1 MKKYLIIGLSIISSL
16 FFVSNV
22 KAETYTFNAFDY
34 GIYSTRSN
42 GQKNLKVGSYKAAK
56 ELGINENIE
65 TILELLYQEYT
76 TNYITDYPY
85 YYMDVVVDLGVI
97 GANEEFDLDS
107 SLQSYNVDVNMYVFK
122 ENSCSPMTKFYTGT
136 NDDGYFMSIVPNA
149 SSTCKYNRE
158 YVILYSYYRKSSNV
172 YTKPSVIQS
181 GGASNLLFY
190 YSNYYSLSYF
200 ISNFEVYNTTENIIK
215 VTGNREFTIN
225 PGDLITPMYSSY
237 EDFISGGDEEKLTE
251 VDLNSYPY
259 IILSLKDYSKTEEF
273 SAINYVKG
281 QYCLTSVYNYGS
293 TEKKDIIEGSK
304 NKRCSLYYDNYT
316 PIRTYILNSDLKN
329 NAIYY
334 LKAYDTTKENKVKID
349 TSIFNIHYISEEEK
363 DNPIITINGKKY
375 TPKSY
380 DDLTDTATKSEDE
393 NYADGAS
400 EEFSITDIFSAPLE
414 FFKKIINAISEFNG
428 LIKELFSFLPDEFL
442 VFLLAAF
449 ALLVVVAIVKILL

>member
-22 KAETYTFNAFDY
+22 KAETKEFEYSIFDSENY
-34 GIYSTRSN
+34 VIGTGIYSYQTYFDN
-42 GQKNLKVGSYKAAK
+42 FK
-56 ELGINENIE
+56 EYDNFS
-65 TILELLYQEYT
+65 
-76 TNYITDYPY
+76 
-85 YYMDVVVDLGVI
+85 
-97 GANEEFDLDS
+97 FDLI
-107 SLQSYNVDVNMYVFK
+107 
-122 ENSCSPMTKFYTGT
+122 ENKIKDLIKIWEDKYKNEF
-136 NDDGYFMSIVPNA
+136 PN
-149 SSTCKYNRE
+149 
-158 YVILYSYYRKSSNV
+158 
-172 YTKPSVIQS
+172 
-181 GGASNLLFY
+181 
-190 YSNYYSLSYF
+190 YF
-200 ISNFEVYNTTENIIK
+200 ISIRSYPKVSFPAYSNMSTQYLRIMLIYSKYIPINVNQFGDCFKQASSDIGMIFVDSGSDFEFSSVSYDYSFSDLNIFDDYNLSNSGVKSVYLSTLYYDSNFDLPFGLEDTIYNVKKENDIL
-215 VTGNREFTIN
+215 FTLSN
-225 PGDLITPMYSSY
+225 KTDVVPTYKDKFVDKTDLNYV
-237 EDFISGGDEEKLTE
+237 E

-273 SAINYVKG
+273 STINYVKG

-349 TSIFNIHYISEEEK
+349 TSVFNIHYVSEEEK
-363 DNPIITINGKKY
+363 NNPIITINGKKH

-380 DDLTDTATKSEDE
+380 DELTDTATKSEDE

-442 VFLLAAF
+442 AFLLAAF

>member
-22 KAETYTFNAFDY
+22 KAETKEFEYGIFDSENY
-34 GIYSTRSN
+34 VIGTGIYSYQTYFDN
-42 GQKNLKVGSYKAAK
+42 FK
-56 ELGINENIE
+56 EYDNFS
-65 TILELLYQEYT
+65 
-76 TNYITDYPY
+76 
-85 YYMDVVVDLGVI
+85 
-97 GANEEFDLDS
+97 FDLI
-107 SLQSYNVDVNMYVFK
+107 
-122 ENSCSPMTKFYTGT
+122 ENKIKDLIKIWEDKYKNEF
-136 NDDGYFMSIVPNA
+136 PN
-149 SSTCKYNRE
+149 
-158 YVILYSYYRKSSNV
+158 
-172 YTKPSVIQS
+172 
-181 GGASNLLFY
+181 
-190 YSNYYSLSYF
+190 YF
-200 ISNFEVYNTTENIIK
+200 ISI
-215 VTGNREFTIN
+215 
-225 PGDLITPMYSSY
+225 SSY
-237 EDFISGGDEEKLTE
+237 PKVSFSTYSNMSGQYLKIKLIYSKYIPISVDQFGDCFKQASSDIGMISVASGSDFKFSSVSYNYSFSDLNIFYDPDLNSGVKSVYLPTLYYDSNFDLPFGLEDTIYNVKKENDILFTLSNKTDVVPTYKDKFVDKTDLNYVE

-273 SAINYVKG
+273 STINYVKG

-349 TSIFNIHYISEEEK
+349 TSIFYVHYVSEEEK
-363 DNPIITINGKKY
+363 NNPIITINGKKH

-380 DDLTDTATKSEDE
+380 DELTDTATKSEDE

-400 EEFSITDIFSAPLE
+400 EEFSVTDIFSAPLE

-442 VFLLAAF
+442 AFLLAAF

>member
-22 KAETYTFNAFDY
+22 KAETKEFEYGIFDSENY
-34 GIYSTRSN
+34 VIGTGIYSYQTYFDN
-42 GQKNLKVGSYKAAK
+42 FK
-56 ELGINENIE
+56 EYDNFS
-65 TILELLYQEYT
+65 
-76 TNYITDYPY
+76 
-85 YYMDVVVDLGVI
+85 
-97 GANEEFDLDS
+97 FDLI
-107 SLQSYNVDVNMYVFK
+107 
-122 ENSCSPMTKFYTGT
+122 ENKIKDLIKIWEDKYKNEF
-136 NDDGYFMSIVPNA
+136 PN
-149 SSTCKYNRE
+149 
-158 YVILYSYYRKSSNV
+158 
-172 YTKPSVIQS
+172 
-181 GGASNLLFY
+181 
-190 YSNYYSLSYF
+190 YF
-200 ISNFEVYNTTENIIK
+200 ISIRSYPKVSFPAYSNMSTQYLRIMLIYSKYIPINVNQFGDCFKQASSDIGMIFIDSGSDFEFSSVSYDYSFSDLNIFDDYNLSNSGVKSVYLSTLYYDSNFDLPFGLEDTIYNVKKENDIL
-215 VTGNREFTIN
+215 FTLSN
-225 PGDLITPMYSSY
+225 KTDVVPTYKDKFVDKTDLNYV
-237 EDFISGGDEEKLTE
+237 E

-259 IILSLKDYSKTEEF
+259 IILSLKDYSKTGEF
-273 SAINYVKG
+273 STINYVKG

-349 TSIFNIHYISEEEK
+349 TSVFNIHYVSEEEK
-363 DNPIITINGKKY
+363 NNPIITINGKKH

-380 DDLTDTATKSEDE
+380 DELTDTATKSEDE

-442 VFLLAAF
+442 AFLLAAF

>member
-22 KAETYTFNAFDY
+22 KAETKEFEYGIFDSENY
-34 GIYSTRSN
+34 VIGTGIYSYQTYFDN
-42 GQKNLKVGSYKAAK
+42 FK
-56 ELGINENIE
+56 EYDNFS
-65 TILELLYQEYT
+65 
-76 TNYITDYPY
+76 
-85 YYMDVVVDLGVI
+85 
-97 GANEEFDLDS
+97 FDLI
-107 SLQSYNVDVNMYVFK
+107 
-122 ENSCSPMTKFYTGT
+122 ENKIKDLIKIWEDKYKNEF
-136 NDDGYFMSIVPNA
+136 PN
-149 SSTCKYNRE
+149 
-158 YVILYSYYRKSSNV
+158 
-172 YTKPSVIQS
+172 
-181 GGASNLLFY
+181 
-190 YSNYYSLSYF
+190 YF
-200 ISNFEVYNTTENIIK
+200 ISIRSYPKVSFPTYSNMSTQYLRIMLIYSKYIPINVNQFGDCFKQASSDIGMIFVDSGSDFEFSSVSYDYSFSDLNIFDDYNLSNSGVKSVYLSTLYYDSNFDLPFGLEDTIYNVKKENDIL
-215 VTGNREFTIN
+215 FTLSN
-225 PGDLITPMYSSY
+225 KTDVVPTYKDKFVDKTDLNYV
-237 EDFISGGDEEKLTE
+237 E

-273 SAINYVKG
+273 STINYVKG
-281 QYCLTSVYNYGS
+281 QYCLTSIYNYGS

-349 TSIFNIHYISEEEK
+349 TSVFNIHYVSEEEK
-363 DNPIITINGKKY
+363 NNPIITINGKKH

-380 DDLTDTATKSEDE
+380 DELTDTATKSEDE

-442 VFLLAAF
+442 AFLLAAF

>member
-22 KAETYTFNAFDY
+22 KAETKEFEY
-34 GIYSTRSN
+34 GIFDS
-42 GQKNLKVGSYKAAK
+42 
-56 ELGINENIE
+56 EN
-65 TILELLYQEYT
+65 Y
-76 TNYITDYPY
+76 
-85 YYMDVVVDLGVI
+85 VI
-97 GANEEFDLDS
+97 GTSVYSYQTYFDNFKEYDNFSFDLI
-107 SLQSYNVDVNMYVFK
+107 
-122 ENSCSPMTKFYTGT
+122 ENKIKDLIKIWEDKYKNEF
-136 NDDGYFMSIVPNA
+136 PN
-149 SSTCKYNRE
+149 
-158 YVILYSYYRKSSNV
+158 
-172 YTKPSVIQS
+172 
-181 GGASNLLFY
+181 
-190 YSNYYSLSYF
+190 YF
-200 ISNFEVYNTTENIIK
+200 ISIRSYPKVSFSTYSNMSTQYLRIMLIYSKYIPISVNQFGDCFKQASSDIGMIFVDSGSDFKFSSVSYNYSFSDLNIFYDADLGNSGVKSVYLSTLYYDSNFDLPFGLEDIIYNVKKENDIL
-215 VTGNREFTIN
+215 FTLSN
-225 PGDLITPMYSSY
+225 KTDVVPTYKDKFVDKTDLNYV
-237 EDFISGGDEEKLTE
+237 E

-273 SAINYVKG
+273 STINYVKG

-349 TSIFNIHYISEEEK
+349 TSIFNIHYVSEEEK
-363 DNPIITINGKKY
+363 NNPIITINGKKH

-380 DDLTDTATKSEDE
+380 DELTDTATKSEDE

-442 VFLLAAF
+442 AFLLAVF

>member
-22 KAETYTFNAFDY
+22 KAETKEFEYGIFDSENY
-34 GIYSTRSN
+34 VIGTGIYSYQTYFDN
-42 GQKNLKVGSYKAAK
+42 FK
-56 ELGINENIE
+56 EYDNFS
-65 TILELLYQEYT
+65 
-76 TNYITDYPY
+76 
-85 YYMDVVVDLGVI
+85 
-97 GANEEFDLDS
+97 FDLI
-107 SLQSYNVDVNMYVFK
+107 
-122 ENSCSPMTKFYTGT
+122 ENKIKDLIKIWEDKYKNEF
-136 NDDGYFMSIVPNA
+136 PN
-149 SSTCKYNRE
+149 
-158 YVILYSYYRKSSNV
+158 
-172 YTKPSVIQS
+172 
-181 GGASNLLFY
+181 
-190 YSNYYSLSYF
+190 YF
-200 ISNFEVYNTTENIIK
+200 ISIRSYPKVSFPTYSNMSTQYLRIMLIYSKYIPINVNQFGDCFKQASSDIGMIFVDSGSNFEFSSVSYDYSFSDLNIFDDYNLSNSGVKSVYLSTLYYDSNFDLPFGLEDTIYNVKKENDIL
-215 VTGNREFTIN
+215 FTLSN
-225 PGDLITPMYSSY
+225 KTDVVPTYKDKFVDKTDLNYV
-237 EDFISGGDEEKLTE
+237 E

-259 IILSLKDYSKTEEF
+259 IILSLKDYSKIEEF
-273 SAINYVKG
+273 STINYVKG

-349 TSIFNIHYISEEEK
+349 TSVFNIHYVSEEEK
-363 DNPIITINGKKY
+363 NNPIITINGKKH

-380 DDLTDTATKSEDE
+380 DELTDTATKSEDE
-393 NYADGAS
+393 NYSDGAS

-442 VFLLAAF
+442 AFLLAVF

>member
-22 KAETYTFNAFDY
+22 KAETKEFEYGIFDSENY
-34 GIYSTRSN
+34 VIGTGIYSYQTYFDN
-42 GQKNLKVGSYKAAK
+42 FK
-56 ELGINENIE
+56 EYDNFS
-65 TILELLYQEYT
+65 
-76 TNYITDYPY
+76 
-85 YYMDVVVDLGVI
+85 
-97 GANEEFDLDS
+97 FDLI
-107 SLQSYNVDVNMYVFK
+107 
-122 ENSCSPMTKFYTGT
+122 ENKIKDLIKIWEDKYKNEF
-136 NDDGYFMSIVPNA
+136 PN
-149 SSTCKYNRE
+149 
-158 YVILYSYYRKSSNV
+158 
-172 YTKPSVIQS
+172 
-181 GGASNLLFY
+181 
-190 YSNYYSLSYF
+190 YF
-200 ISNFEVYNTTENIIK
+200 ISIRSYPKVSFPTYSNMSTQYLRIMLIYSKYIPINVNQFGDCFKQASSDIGMIFVDSGSDFEFSSVSYDYSFSDLNIFDDYNLSNSGVKSVYLSTLYYDSNFDLPFGLEDTIYNVKKENDIL
-215 VTGNREFTIN
+215 FTLSN
-225 PGDLITPMYSSY
+225 KTDVVPTYKDKFVDKTDLNYV
-237 EDFISGGDEEKLTE
+237 E

-273 SAINYVKG
+273 STINYVKG

-349 TSIFNIHYISEEEK
+349 TSVFNIHYVSEEEK
-363 DNPIITINGKKY
+363 NNPIITINGKKH

-380 DDLTDTATKSEDE
+380 DELTDTATKSEDE
-393 NYADGAS
+393 NYVDGAS

-442 VFLLAAF
+442 AFLLAVF

>member
-22 KAETYTFNAFDY
+22 KAETKEFEY
-34 GIYSTRSN
+34 GIFDS
-42 GQKNLKVGSYKAAK
+42 
-56 ELGINENIE
+56 EN
-65 TILELLYQEYT
+65 Y
-76 TNYITDYPY
+76 
-85 YYMDVVVDLGVI
+85 VI
-97 GANEEFDLDS
+97 GTSVYSYQTYFDNFKEYDNFSFDLI
-107 SLQSYNVDVNMYVFK
+107 
-122 ENSCSPMTKFYTGT
+122 ENKIKDLIKIWEDKYKNEF
-136 NDDGYFMSIVPNA
+136 PN
-149 SSTCKYNRE
+149 
-158 YVILYSYYRKSSNV
+158 
-172 YTKPSVIQS
+172 
-181 GGASNLLFY
+181 
-190 YSNYYSLSYF
+190 YF
-200 ISNFEVYNTTENIIK
+200 ISIRSYPKVSFSTYSNMSTQYLRIMLIYSKYIPISVNQFGDCFKQASSDIGMIFVDSGSDFKFSSVSYNYSFSDLNIFYDADLGNSGVKSVYLSTLYYDSNFDLPFGLEDIIYNVKKENDIL
-215 VTGNREFTIN
+215 FTLSN
-225 PGDLITPMYSSY
+225 KTDVVPTYKDKFVDKTDLNYV
-237 EDFISGGDEEKLTE
+237 E

-273 SAINYVKG
+273 STINYVKG

-349 TSIFNIHYISEEEK
+349 TSIFNIHYVSEEEK
-363 DNPIITINGKKY
+363 NNPIITINGKKH

-380 DDLTDTATKSEDE
+380 DELTDTATKSEDE

-442 VFLLAAF
+442 AFLLAAF
-449 ALLVVVAIVKILL
+449 ALFVVVAIVKILL

>member
-22 KAETYTFNAFDY
+22 KAEDITSRDYYLFENESTFYNNFDY
-34 GIYSTRSN
+34 STEFIDTFSK
-42 GQKNLKVGSYKAAK
+42 QLIAKWEKDYKK
-56 ELGINENIE
+56 
-65 TILELLYQEYT
+65 
-76 TNYITDYPY
+76 DWPY
-85 YYMDVVVDLGVI
+85 YYISIARVYNNDSVDFSIRLGMLKAIPIVSADNDAI
-97 GANEEFDLDS
+97 FKFGTWTAESVTYPGFFMNFKDS
-107 SLQSYNVDVNMYVFK
+107 SLVSETYANINDIAYLSWV
-122 ENSCSPMTKFYTGT
+122 SCSTGGFL
-136 NDDGYFMSIVPNA
+136 NQCP
-149 SSTCKYNRE
+149 
-158 YVILYSYYRKSSNV
+158 
-172 YTKPSVIQS
+172 
-181 GGASNLLFY
+181 
-190 YSNYYSLSYF
+190 
-200 ISNFEVYNTTENIIK
+200 TENIAYNYYLFSYYDSNFDMLSRLGYTLVVKDLDGTKLFSFDNGGIIPTYKDIFVDK
-215 VTGNREFTIN
+215 V
-225 PGDLITPMYSSY
+225 
-237 EDFISGGDEEKLTE
+237 EENYVE

-349 TSIFNIHYISEEEK
+349 TSIFNVHYVSEEEK
-363 DNPIITINGKKY
+363 NNPIITINGKKH

-380 DDLTDTATKSEDE
+380 DELTDTATKSEDE

-400 EEFSITDIFSAPLE
+400 EEFTFSDIFTAPLE
-414 FFKKIINAISEFNG
+414 FLKTIWNSITQFFQLINQFISLLPETLQAFLYMSFMLAIILG
-428 LIKELFSFLPDEFL
+428 LIK
-442 VFLLAAF
+442 
-449 ALLVVVAIVKILL
+449 IIL

>member
-22 KAETYTFNAFDY
+22 KAETKEFEYGIFDSENY
-34 GIYSTRSN
+34 VIGTGIYSYQTYFDN
-42 GQKNLKVGSYKAAK
+42 FK
-56 ELGINENIE
+56 EYDNFS
-65 TILELLYQEYT
+65 
-76 TNYITDYPY
+76 
-85 YYMDVVVDLGVI
+85 
-97 GANEEFDLDS
+97 FDLIGNKIKD
-107 SLQSYNVDVNMYVFK
+107 LIKIWEDKYKNEF
-122 ENSCSPMTKFYTGT
+122 
-136 NDDGYFMSIVPNA
+136 PN
-149 SSTCKYNRE
+149 
-158 YVILYSYYRKSSNV
+158 
-172 YTKPSVIQS
+172 
-181 GGASNLLFY
+181 
-190 YSNYYSLSYF
+190 YF
-200 ISNFEVYNTTENIIK
+200 ISIRSYPKVSFSTYSNMSTQYLRIMLIYSKYIPINVNQFGDCFKQASSDIGMIFVDSGSDFEFSSVSYDYSFSDLNIFDDYNLSNSGVKSVYLSTLYYDSNFDLPFGLEDTIYNVKKENDIL
-215 VTGNREFTIN
+215 FTLSN
-225 PGDLITPMYSSY
+225 KTDVVPTYKDKFVDKTDLNYV
-237 EDFISGGDEEKLTE
+237 E

-273 SAINYVKG
+273 STINYVKG

-349 TSIFNIHYISEEEK
+349 TSVFNIHYVSEEEK
-363 DNPIITINGKKY
+363 NNPIITINGKKH

-380 DDLTDTATKSEDE
+380 DELTDTATKSEDE

-442 VFLLAAF
+442 AFLLAAF

>member
-22 KAETYTFNAFDY
+22 KAETKEFEYGIFDSENY
-34 GIYSTRSN
+34 VIGTGIYSYQTYFDN
-42 GQKNLKVGSYKAAK
+42 FK
-56 ELGINENIE
+56 EYDNFS
-65 TILELLYQEYT
+65 
-76 TNYITDYPY
+76 
-85 YYMDVVVDLGVI
+85 
-97 GANEEFDLDS
+97 FDLI
-107 SLQSYNVDVNMYVFK
+107 
-122 ENSCSPMTKFYTGT
+122 ENKIKDLIKIWEDKYKNEF
-136 NDDGYFMSIVPNA
+136 PN
-149 SSTCKYNRE
+149 
-158 YVILYSYYRKSSNV
+158 
-172 YTKPSVIQS
+172 
-181 GGASNLLFY
+181 
-190 YSNYYSLSYF
+190 YF
-200 ISNFEVYNTTENIIK
+200 ISIRSYPKVSFPAYFNMSTQYLRIMLIYSKYIPINVNQFGDCFKQASSDIGMIFVDSGSDFEFSSVSYDYSFSDLNIFDDYNLSNSGVKSVYLSTLYYDSNFDLPFGLEDTIYNVKKENDIL
-215 VTGNREFTIN
+215 FTLSN
-225 PGDLITPMYSSY
+225 KTDVVPTYKDKFVDKTDLNYV
-237 EDFISGGDEEKLTE
+237 E

-273 SAINYVKG
+273 STINYVKG

-349 TSIFNIHYISEEEK
+349 TSIFNIHYVSEEEK

-380 DDLTDTATKSEDE
+380 DVLTDTATKSEDE
-393 NYADGAS
+393 NYVDGAS

-442 VFLLAAF
+442 AFILAAF

>member
-22 KAETYTFNAFDY
+22 KAETKEFEYGIFDSENY
-34 GIYSTRSN
+34 VIGTGIYSYQTYFDN
-42 GQKNLKVGSYKAAK
+42 FK
-56 ELGINENIE
+56 EYDNFS
-65 TILELLYQEYT
+65 
-76 TNYITDYPY
+76 
-85 YYMDVVVDLGVI
+85 
-97 GANEEFDLDS
+97 FDLI
-107 SLQSYNVDVNMYVFK
+107 
-122 ENSCSPMTKFYTGT
+122 ENKIKDLIKIWEDKYKNEF
-136 NDDGYFMSIVPNA
+136 PN
-149 SSTCKYNRE
+149 
-158 YVILYSYYRKSSNV
+158 
-172 YTKPSVIQS
+172 
-181 GGASNLLFY
+181 
-190 YSNYYSLSYF
+190 YF
-200 ISNFEVYNTTENIIK
+200 ISIRSYPKVSFPTYSNMSTQYLRIMLIYSKYIPINVNQFGDCFKQASSDIGMIFVDSGSDFEFSSVSYDYSFSDLNIFDDYNLSNSGVKSVYLSTLYYDSNFDLPFGLEDTIYNVKKENDIL
-215 VTGNREFTIN
+215 FTLSNKTDVVPTYKDKFVDKI
-225 PGDLITPMYSSY
+225 DLNYV
-237 EDFISGGDEEKLTE
+237 E

-273 SAINYVKG
+273 STINYVKG

-349 TSIFNIHYISEEEK
+349 TSVFNIHYVSEEEK
-363 DNPIITINGKKY
+363 NNPIITINGKKH

-380 DDLTDTATKSEDE
+380 DELTDTATKSEDE
-393 NYADGAS
+393 NYVDGAS

-442 VFLLAAF
+442 AFLLAVF

>member
-22 KAETYTFNAFDY
+22 KADTKEFEFYNVEYNGFTDSQVTPINV
-34 GIYSTRSN
+34 YSLVN
-42 GQKNLKVGSYKAAK
+42 QNILDNMEQKMV
-56 ELGINENIE
+56 
-65 TILELLYQEYT
+65 EYWEK
-76 TNYITDYPY
+76 NVKSHHPY
-85 YYMDVVVDLGVI
+85 YYISLTYFEAYPYSQNATAPMVRMSLTAFNAIPIDYTSLVSMSCNYKDYK
-97 GANEEFDLDS
+97 DS
-107 SLQSYNVDVNMYVFK
+107 SISIEDKIQLTYYYDYYNNDYHGYK
-122 ENSCSPMTKFYTGT
+122 GDPYGLYCDT
-136 NDDGYFMSIVPNA
+136 NFLFH
-149 SSTCKYNRE
+149 STTDFNR
-158 YVILYSYYRKSSNV
+158 YLS
-172 YTKPSVIQS
+172 
-181 GGASNLLFY
+181 LFY
-190 YSNYYSLSYF
+190 YSSNYNQPFGLDDTYVVK
-200 ISNFEVYNTTENIIK
+200 N
-215 VTGNREFTIN
+215 
-225 PGDLITPMYSSY
+225 
-237 EDFISGGDEEKLTE
+237 GDETLFTLNKQDYIPTYKDKFIDRTDLNYVE
-251 VDLNSYPY
+251 VDLNSHPY

-273 SAINYVKG
+273 STINYVKG

-349 TSIFNIHYISEEEK
+349 TSVFNIHYISEEEK
-363 DNPIITINGKKY
+363 DNPIITINGKKH

-380 DDLTDTATKSEDE
+380 DELTDTATKSEDE

-442 VFLLAAF
+442 AFLLAAF

>member
-22 KAETYTFNAFDY
+22 KAETKEFEYGIFDSENY
-34 GIYSTRSN
+34 VIGTGIYSYQTYFDN
-42 GQKNLKVGSYKAAK
+42 FK
-56 ELGINENIE
+56 EYDNFS
-65 TILELLYQEYT
+65 
-76 TNYITDYPY
+76 
-85 YYMDVVVDLGVI
+85 
-97 GANEEFDLDS
+97 FDLI
-107 SLQSYNVDVNMYVFK
+107 
-122 ENSCSPMTKFYTGT
+122 ENKIKDLIKIWEDKYKNEF
-136 NDDGYFMSIVPNA
+136 PN
-149 SSTCKYNRE
+149 
-158 YVILYSYYRKSSNV
+158 
-172 YTKPSVIQS
+172 
-181 GGASNLLFY
+181 
-190 YSNYYSLSYF
+190 YF
-200 ISNFEVYNTTENIIK
+200 ISIRSYPKVSFPTYSNMSTQYLRIMLIYSKYIPINVNQFGDCFKQASSDIGMIFVDSGSDFEFSSVSYDYSFSDLNIFDDYNLSNSGVKSVYLSTLYYDSNFDLPFGLEDTIYNVKKENDIL
-215 VTGNREFTIN
+215 FTLSN
-225 PGDLITPMYSSY
+225 KTDVVPTYKDKFVDKTDLNYV
-237 EDFISGGDEEKLTE
+237 E

-273 SAINYVKG
+273 STINYVKG

-349 TSIFNIHYISEEEK
+349 TSVFNIHYVSEEEK
-363 DNPIITINGKKY
+363 NNPIITINGKKH

-380 DDLTDTATKSEDE
+380 DELTDTATKSEDE

-442 VFLLAAF
+442 AFLLAAF
-449 ALLVVVAIVKILL
+449 ALLVVVVIVKILL

>member
-22 KAETYTFNAFDY
+22 KAETKEFEYGIFDSENY
-34 GIYSTRSN
+34 VIGTGIYSYQTYFDN
-42 GQKNLKVGSYKAAK
+42 FK
-56 ELGINENIE
+56 EYDNFS
-65 TILELLYQEYT
+65 
-76 TNYITDYPY
+76 
-85 YYMDVVVDLGVI
+85 
-97 GANEEFDLDS
+97 FDLI
-107 SLQSYNVDVNMYVFK
+107 
-122 ENSCSPMTKFYTGT
+122 ENKIKDLIKIWEDKYKNEF
-136 NDDGYFMSIVPNA
+136 PN
-149 SSTCKYNRE
+149 
-158 YVILYSYYRKSSNV
+158 
-172 YTKPSVIQS
+172 
-181 GGASNLLFY
+181 
-190 YSNYYSLSYF
+190 YF
-200 ISNFEVYNTTENIIK
+200 ISIRSYPKVSFPAYSNMSTQYLRIMLIYSKYIPINVNQFGDCFKQASSDIGMIFVDSGSDFEFSSVSYDYSFSDLNIFDDYNLSNSGVKSVYLSTLYYDSNFDLPFGLEDTIYNVKKENDIL
-215 VTGNREFTIN
+215 FTLSN
-225 PGDLITPMYSSY
+225 KTDVVPTYKDKFVDKTDLNYV
-237 EDFISGGDEEKLTE
+237 E

-273 SAINYVKG
+273 STINYVKG

-349 TSIFNIHYISEEEK
+349 TSIFNIHYVSEEEK
-363 DNPIITINGKKY
+363 NNPIITINGKKH

-380 DDLTDTATKSEDE
+380 DELTDTATKSEDE

-442 VFLLAAF
+442 AFLLAVF

>member
-22 KAETYTFNAFDY
+22 KAETKEFEYGIFDSENY
-34 GIYSTRSN
+34 VIGTGIYSYQTYFDN
-42 GQKNLKVGSYKAAK
+42 FK
-56 ELGINENIE
+56 EYDNFS
-65 TILELLYQEYT
+65 
-76 TNYITDYPY
+76 
-85 YYMDVVVDLGVI
+85 
-97 GANEEFDLDS
+97 FDLI
-107 SLQSYNVDVNMYVFK
+107 
-122 ENSCSPMTKFYTGT
+122 ENKIKDLIKIWEDKYKNEF
-136 NDDGYFMSIVPNA
+136 PN
-149 SSTCKYNRE
+149 
-158 YVILYSYYRKSSNV
+158 
-172 YTKPSVIQS
+172 
-181 GGASNLLFY
+181 
-190 YSNYYSLSYF
+190 YF
-200 ISNFEVYNTTENIIK
+200 ISIRSYPKVSFPTYSNMSTQYLRIMLIYSKYIPINVNQFGDCFKQASSDIGMIFVDSGSDFEFSSVSYDYSFSDLNIFDDYNLSNSGVKSVYLSTLYYDSNFDLPFGLEDTIYNVKKENDIL
-215 VTGNREFTIN
+215 FTLSN
-225 PGDLITPMYSSY
+225 KTDVVPTYKDKFVDKTDLNYV
-237 EDFISGGDEEKLTE
+237 E

-273 SAINYVKG
+273 STINYVKG

-304 NKRCSLYYDNYT
+304 NKRCSLYYDNDT

-349 TSIFNIHYISEEEK
+349 TSVFNIHYVSEEEK
-363 DNPIITINGKKY
+363 NNPIITINGKKH

-380 DDLTDTATKSEDE
+380 DELTDTATKSEDE

-442 VFLLAAF
+442 AFLLAAF

>member
-22 KAETYTFNAFDY
+22 KAETKEFEYGIFDSENY
-34 GIYSTRSN
+34 VIGTGIYSYQTYFDN
-42 GQKNLKVGSYKAAK
+42 FK
-56 ELGINENIE
+56 EYDNFS
-65 TILELLYQEYT
+65 
-76 TNYITDYPY
+76 
-85 YYMDVVVDLGVI
+85 
-97 GANEEFDLDS
+97 FDLI
-107 SLQSYNVDVNMYVFK
+107 
-122 ENSCSPMTKFYTGT
+122 ENKIKDLIKIWEDKYKNEF
-136 NDDGYFMSIVPNA
+136 PN
-149 SSTCKYNRE
+149 
-158 YVILYSYYRKSSNV
+158 
-172 YTKPSVIQS
+172 
-181 GGASNLLFY
+181 
-190 YSNYYSLSYF
+190 YF
-200 ISNFEVYNTTENIIK
+200 ISIRSYPKVSFSTYSNMSTQYLRIMLIYSKYIPINVNQFGDCFKQASSDIGMIFVDSGSDFEFSSVSYDYSFSDLNIFDDYNLSNSGVKSVYLSTLYYDSNFDLPFGLEDTIYNVKKENDIL
-215 VTGNREFTIN
+215 FTLSN
-225 PGDLITPMYSSY
+225 KTDVVPTYKDKFVDKTDLNYV
-237 EDFISGGDEEKLTE
+237 E

-273 SAINYVKG
+273 STINYVKG

-349 TSIFNIHYISEEEK
+349 TSVFNIHYVSEEEK
-363 DNPIITINGKKY
+363 NNPIITINGKKH

-380 DDLTDTATKSEDE
+380 DELTDTATKSEDE

-442 VFLLAAF
+442 AFLLAVF

>member
-16 FFVSNV
+16 FFASNV
-22 KAETYTFNAFDY
+22 KAETKEFEY
-34 GIYSTRSN
+34 GIFDS
-42 GQKNLKVGSYKAAK
+42 
-56 ELGINENIE
+56 EN
-65 TILELLYQEYT
+65 Y
-76 TNYITDYPY
+76 
-85 YYMDVVVDLGVI
+85 VI
-97 GANEEFDLDS
+97 GTGIHSYQTYFD
-107 SLQSYNVDVNMYVFK
+107 NFK
-122 ENSCSPMTKFYTGT
+122 EYDNFLFNLIENKIKDLIKIWEDKYKNEF
-136 NDDGYFMSIVPNA
+136 PN
-149 SSTCKYNRE
+149 
-158 YVILYSYYRKSSNV
+158 
-172 YTKPSVIQS
+172 
-181 GGASNLLFY
+181 
-190 YSNYYSLSYF
+190 YF
-200 ISNFEVYNTTENIIK
+200 ISIRSYPKVSFPTYSNMSTQYLRIMLIYSKYIPISVNQFGDCFKQASSDIGMIFVDSGSDFEFSSVSYDYSFSDLNIFDDYDLGNSVVKSVYLSTLYYDSNFDLPFGLEDTIYNVKKENDIL
-215 VTGNREFTIN
+215 FTLSN
-225 PGDLITPMYSSY
+225 KTDVVPTYKDKFVDKTDLNYV
-237 EDFISGGDEEKLTE
+237 E

-349 TSIFNIHYISEEEK
+349 TSVFNIHYISEEEK
-363 DNPIITINGKKY
+363 DNPITTINGKKY

-380 DDLTDTATKSEDE
+380 DELTDTATKSEDE

-442 VFLLAAF
+442 AFLLAAF

>member
-22 KAETYTFNAFDY
+22 KAETKEFEY
-34 GIYSTRSN
+34 GIFDS
-42 GQKNLKVGSYKAAK
+42 
-56 ELGINENIE
+56 EN
-65 TILELLYQEYT
+65 Y
-76 TNYITDYPY
+76 
-85 YYMDVVVDLGVI
+85 VI
-97 GANEEFDLDS
+97 GTGVYSYQTYFDNFKEYDNFLFDLI
-107 SLQSYNVDVNMYVFK
+107 
-122 ENSCSPMTKFYTGT
+122 ENKIKDLIKIWEDKYKNEF
-136 NDDGYFMSIVPNA
+136 PN
-149 SSTCKYNRE
+149 
-158 YVILYSYYRKSSNV
+158 
-172 YTKPSVIQS
+172 
-181 GGASNLLFY
+181 
-190 YSNYYSLSYF
+190 YF
-200 ISNFEVYNTTENIIK
+200 ISIRSYPKVSFPTYSNMSTQYLRIMLIYSKYIPISVNQFGDCFKQASSDIGMIFVDSGSDFEFSSVSYDYSFSDLNIFDDYDLGNSGVKSVYLSTLYYDSNFDLPFGLEDTIYNVKKENDIL
-215 VTGNREFTIN
+215 FTLSN
-225 PGDLITPMYSSY
+225 KTDVVPTYKDKFVDKTDLNYV
-237 EDFISGGDEEKLTE
+237 E
-251 VDLNSYPY
+251 VDLNTYPY

-273 SAINYVKG
+273 STINYVKG

-349 TSIFNIHYISEEEK
+349 TSVFNIHYVSEEEK
-363 DNPIITINGKKY
+363 NNPIITINGKKH

-380 DDLTDTATKSEDE
+380 DELTDTATKSEDE
-393 NYADGAS
+393 NYSDGAS

-414 FFKKIINAISEFNG
+414 IFKKIINAISEFNG

-442 VFLLAAF
+442 AFLLAAF

>member
-22 KAETYTFNAFDY
+22 KAETKEFEY
-34 GIYSTRSN
+34 GIFDS
-42 GQKNLKVGSYKAAK
+42 
-56 ELGINENIE
+56 EN
-65 TILELLYQEYT
+65 Y
-76 TNYITDYPY
+76 
-85 YYMDVVVDLGVI
+85 VI
-97 GANEEFDLDS
+97 GTGIHSYQTYFD
-107 SLQSYNVDVNMYVFK
+107 NFK
-122 ENSCSPMTKFYTGT
+122 EYDNFLFNLIENKIKDLIKIWEDKYKNEF
-136 NDDGYFMSIVPNA
+136 PN
-149 SSTCKYNRE
+149 
-158 YVILYSYYRKSSNV
+158 
-172 YTKPSVIQS
+172 
-181 GGASNLLFY
+181 
-190 YSNYYSLSYF
+190 YF
-200 ISNFEVYNTTENIIK
+200 ISIRSYPKVSFPTYSNMSTQYLRIMLIYSKYIPISVNQFGDCFKQASSDIGMIFVDSGSDFEFSSVSYDYSFSDLNIFDDYDLGNSVVKSVYLSTLYYDSNFDLPFGLEDTIYNVKKENDIL
-215 VTGNREFTIN
+215 FTLSN
-225 PGDLITPMYSSY
+225 KTDVVPTYKDKFVDKTDLNYV
-237 EDFISGGDEEKLTE
+237 E

-349 TSIFNIHYISEEEK
+349 TSVFNIHYISEEEK
-363 DNPIITINGKKY
+363 DNPITTINGKKY

-380 DDLTDTATKSEDE
+380 DELTDTATKSEDE

-442 VFLLAAF
+442 AFLLAAF
-449 ALLVVVAIVKILL
+449 ALLVVVAIIKILL

>member
-22 KAETYTFNAFDY
+22 KAETKEFEYGIFDSENY
-34 GIYSTRSN
+34 VIGTGIYSYQTYFDN
-42 GQKNLKVGSYKAAK
+42 FK
-56 ELGINENIE
+56 EYDNFS
-65 TILELLYQEYT
+65 
-76 TNYITDYPY
+76 
-85 YYMDVVVDLGVI
+85 
-97 GANEEFDLDS
+97 FDLI
-107 SLQSYNVDVNMYVFK
+107 
-122 ENSCSPMTKFYTGT
+122 ENKIKDLIKIWEDKYKNEF
-136 NDDGYFMSIVPNA
+136 PN
-149 SSTCKYNRE
+149 
-158 YVILYSYYRKSSNV
+158 
-172 YTKPSVIQS
+172 
-181 GGASNLLFY
+181 
-190 YSNYYSLSYF
+190 YF
-200 ISNFEVYNTTENIIK
+200 ISIRSYPKVSFPTYSNMSTQYLRIMLIYSKYIPINVNQFGDCFKQASSDIGMIFVDSGSDFEFSSVSYDYSFSDLNIFDDYNLSNSGVKSVYLSTLYYDSNFDLPFGLEDTIYNVKKENDIL
-215 VTGNREFTIN
+215 FTLSN
-225 PGDLITPMYSSY
+225 KTDVVPTYKDKFVDKTDLNYV
-237 EDFISGGDEEKLTE
+237 E

-273 SAINYVKG
+273 STINYVKG

-349 TSIFNIHYISEEEK
+349 TSVFNIHYVSEEEK
-363 DNPIITINGKKY
+363 NNPIITINGKKH

-380 DDLTDTATKSEDE
+380 DELTDTATKSEDE

-442 VFLLAAF
+442 AFLLAVF

>member
-22 KAETYTFNAFDY
+22 KAETKEFKY
-34 GIYSTRSN
+34 GIFDS
-42 GQKNLKVGSYKAAK
+42 
-56 ELGINENIE
+56 EN
-65 TILELLYQEYT
+65 Y
-76 TNYITDYPY
+76 
-85 YYMDVVVDLGVI
+85 VI
-97 GANEEFDLDS
+97 GTGVYSYQTYFDNFKEYDNFSFDLI
-107 SLQSYNVDVNMYVFK
+107 
-122 ENSCSPMTKFYTGT
+122 ENKIKDLIKIWEDKYKNEF
-136 NDDGYFMSIVPNA
+136 PN
-149 SSTCKYNRE
+149 
-158 YVILYSYYRKSSNV
+158 
-172 YTKPSVIQS
+172 
-181 GGASNLLFY
+181 
-190 YSNYYSLSYF
+190 YF
-200 ISNFEVYNTTENIIK
+200 ISIRSYPKVSFPTYSNMSTQYLRIMLIYSKYIPISVNQFGDCFKQASSDIGMIFVDSGSDFEFSSVSYDYSFSDLNIFDDYNLSNSGVKSVYLSTLYYDSNFDLPFGLEDTIYNVKKENDIL
-215 VTGNREFTIN
+215 FTLSN
-225 PGDLITPMYSSY
+225 KTDVVPTYKDKFVDKTDLNYV
-237 EDFISGGDEEKLTE
+237 E

-273 SAINYVKG
+273 STINYVKG

-349 TSIFNIHYISEEEK
+349 TSIFNIHYVSEEEK

-380 DDLTDTATKSEDE
+380 DVLTDTATKSEDE
-393 NYADGAS
+393 NYVDGAS

-442 VFLLAAF
+442 AFILAVF

>member
-22 KAETYTFNAFDY
+22 KAETKEFEYGIFDSENY
-34 GIYSTRSN
+34 VIGTGIYSYQTYFDN
-42 GQKNLKVGSYKAAK
+42 FK
-56 ELGINENIE
+56 EYDNFS
-65 TILELLYQEYT
+65 
-76 TNYITDYPY
+76 
-85 YYMDVVVDLGVI
+85 
-97 GANEEFDLDS
+97 FDLI
-107 SLQSYNVDVNMYVFK
+107 
-122 ENSCSPMTKFYTGT
+122 ENKIKDLIKIWEDKYKNEF
-136 NDDGYFMSIVPNA
+136 PN
-149 SSTCKYNRE
+149 
-158 YVILYSYYRKSSNV
+158 
-172 YTKPSVIQS
+172 
-181 GGASNLLFY
+181 
-190 YSNYYSLSYF
+190 YF
-200 ISNFEVYNTTENIIK
+200 ISIRSYPKVSFPTYSNMSTQYLRIMLIYSKYIPINVNQFGDCFKQASSDIGMIFVDSGSDFEFSSVSYDYSFSDLNIFDDYNLSNSGVKSVYLSTLYYDSNFDLPFGLEDTIYNVKKENDIL
-215 VTGNREFTIN
+215 FTLSN
-225 PGDLITPMYSSY
+225 KTDVVPTYKDKFVDKTDLNYV
-237 EDFISGGDEEKLTE
+237 E

-273 SAINYVKG
+273 STINYVKG

-349 TSIFNIHYISEEEK
+349 TSVFNIHYVSEEEK
-363 DNPIITINGKKY
+363 NNPIITINGKKH

-380 DDLTDTATKSEDE
+380 DELTDTATKSEDE
-393 NYADGAS
+393 NYVDGAS

-442 VFLLAAF
+442 AFILAAF